1 MDPQRRWS
9 FSALSLWSL
18 LRLGDAERFPQALV
32 FEGLLL
38 FFHSQQAGS
47 IEEGGG
53 DKRLVELERASEG
66 NGDAP
71 LDPV

>member
-1 MDPQRRWS
+1 MRRGFLRHL
-9 FSALSLWSL
+9 FSKACS
-18 LRLGDAERFPQALV
+18 
-32 FEGLLL
+32 

-66 NGDAP
+66 DGVAP

>member
-1 MDPQRRWS
+1 MRRS
-9 FSALSLWSL
+9 FLGHLFSKAYSL
-18 LRLGDAERFPQALV
+18 
-32 FEGLLL
+32 
-38 FFHSQQAGS
+38 FHNQQAGS
-47 IEEGGG
+47 MEEGEG